1 MTNYPRYLTS
11 SLRTALSDTPVV
23 CILGPRQCGKTT
35 LARTLEPG
43 HGYLSFDDAATLA
56 FAQSDPVGFVAALP
70 ERAILDEIQRVPEL
84 LRTLK
89 LAVDRDRRPGRFV
102 LTGSANLLLLPK
114 LGDSLAGRM
123 EVLQLHPLT
132 AAEIARKRGR
142 FLAELLAGELKPKL
156 SGSSEDEP
164 SAWAR
169 RLVAGGFPEAVART
183 EARARAWHRSY
194 LRTLLERDVQ
204 DVARVRDVSAIG
216 RLLEL
221 MALRTGELLNVSSLA
236 NDLDIRRETVE
247 HYLAVCERLY
257 LVHRLPPWHRN
268 EATRLIKTPKVHLVD
283 SGLAATLAGLGTVDQ
298 MARRER
304 FGHLLETYVVQQL
317 MAQAAWTE
325 PDLRFWHYRDK
336 DQVEVDLVITQGRKT
351 WGVEVKSGAT
361 ATPADG
367 QGLRRLADRAGND
380 WQGGVLIYAG
390 RSAFPVGGERNMAV
404 PLAWLWER

>member
-43 HGYLSFDDAATLA
+43 YGYLSFDDAATLA

-70 ERAILDEIQRVPEL
+70 ERVILDEIQRVPEL

-156 SGSSEDEP
+156 SASSEDEP

-169 RLVAGGFPEAVART
+169 RVVAGGFPEAVART

-194 LRTLLERDVQ
+194 LR
-204 DVARVRDVSAIG
+204 
-216 RLLEL
+216 
-221 MALRTGELLNVSSLA
+221 SL
-236 NDLDIRRETVE
+236 
-247 HYLAVCERLY
+247 
-257 LVHRLPPWHRN
+257 
-268 EATRLIKTPKVHLVD
+268 
-283 SGLAATLAGLGTVDQ
+283 
-298 MARRER
+298 
-304 FGHLLETYVVQQL
+304 
-317 MAQAAWTE
+317 
-325 PDLRFWHYRDK
+325 
-336 DQVEVDLVITQGRKT
+336 
-351 WGVEVKSGAT
+351 
-361 ATPADG
+361 
-367 QGLRRLADRAGND
+367 
-380 WQGGVLIYAG
+380 
-390 RSAFPVGGERNMAV
+390 
-404 PLAWLWER
+404 